1 MSRRWL
7 KQSIGVMML
16 SKSSA
21 YSLAFSVVAFLLLAA
36 YSSGGAASL
45 IGLICDSASQGLKPD
60 DPAYNFFNLLRTGV
74 NLEVFVALVV
84 LAALAVG
91 AGAQPMLVLSVGS
104 IAGFVVLT
112 VDQTPLVRY
121 LSLAAAL
128 FAIGLYGMVVSRN
141 AVRVLISIELML
153 NAVNLNMV
161 AFARY
166 VDPFAMRGQ
175 LFAIFIL
182 TVAAAEAAVGL
193 AIVLAIYR
201 NMSTVDMEKFN
212 FLKW

>member
-1 MSRRWL
+1 
-7 KQSIGVMML
+7 ML
-16 SKSSA
+16 SRSSA
-21 YSLAFSVVAFLLLAA
+21 CSLAFTLVALLIVGALLSGVAGNVV
-36 YSSGGAASL
+36 
-45 IGLICDSASQGLKPD
+45 GLICERATTGLEPD
-60 DPAYNFFNLLRTGV
+60 QPEHLFFEMLKAGV
-74 NLEVFVALVV
+74 DFEVFLALVV
-84 LAALAVG
+84 LSALAIALG
-91 AGAQPMLVLSVGS
+91 GQP
-104 IAGFVVLT
+104 IFVLT
-112 VDQTPLVRY
+112 VGSLAGFLVLTVHQGPLVRY

-128 FAIGLYGMVVSRN
+128 FSIGVYGMVVSRN

-166 VDPFAMRGQ
+166 VDPAALRGQ
-175 LFAIFIL
+175 VFAIFIL

-201 NMSTVDMEKFN
+201 NMSTVDMERFN

>member
-1 MSRRWL
+1 MS
-7 KQSIGVMML
+7 
-16 SKSSA
+16 SKSNA
-21 YSLAFSVVAFLLLAA
+21 GSLAFLLILLLLFGAYAHGDAANLIVPLCDGAMQGLPADDPQYFFFKMLREGVDFAVFLAILVLSVVA
-36 YSSGGAASL
+36 GR
-45 IGLICDSASQGLKPD
+45 I
-60 DPAYNFFNLLRTGV
+60 
-74 NLEVFVALVV
+74 
-84 LAALAVG
+84 
-91 AGAQPMLVLSVGS
+91 GAQPMLVLIVGS
-104 IAGFVVLT
+104 IAGFTVLT
-112 VDQTPLVRY
+112 MDQSPLIRY

-128 FAIGLYGMVVSRN
+128 FSIGMYGMIVSRN

-166 VDPFAMRGQ
+166 VDPTVLGGQ

-201 NMSTVDMEKFN
+201 NMATVDMERFSQ
-212 FLKW
+212 LRW

>member
-1 MSRRWL
+1 
-7 KQSIGVMML
+7 ML
-16 SKSSA
+16 
-21 YSLAFSVVAFLLLAA
+21 VAFLLLAA
-36 YSSGGAASL
+36 YGTGGVGTMVGRL
-45 IGLICDSASQGLKPD
+45 CDSASQGLNPV
-60 DPAYNFFNLLRTGV
+60 DPVFKFFDGV
-74 NLEVFVALVV
+74 RNGVDFEVFVI
-84 LAALAVG
+84 LAILSYLAVK
-91 AGAQPMLVLSVGS
+91 AGAQPMAVVTVGS
-104 IAGFVVLT
+104 IVGFTVLT
-112 VDQTPLVRY
+112 IDQTPLIRY

-166 VDPFAMRGQ
+166 VDPVALRGQ

-201 NMSTVDMEKFN
+201 NRSTVDMEKFN
-212 FLKW
+212 LLKW